1 MIIHATPTQPP
12 DLEGKAPSPERRSGL
27 LGDQGFARLLLDQA
41 PSQAG
46 FFPSR
51 QRGSPRSRKARPL
64 QTLSS
69 QASLTAG
76 EGGRG
81 LSEAP
86 GVGKATAQG

>member
-12 DLEGKAPSPERRSGL
+12 DLEGKAPSLERRSGL

-51 QRGSPRSRKARPL
+51 QRGSPGAGRPGPSKL
-64 QTLSS
+64 CHPK
-69 QASLTAG
+69 
-76 EGGRG
+76 RR
-81 LSEAP
+81 
-86 GVGKATAQG
+86 

>member
-1 MIIHATPTQPP
+1 MMIHATPTQPP

-51 QRGSPRSRKARPL
+51 QRGSPGAGRPGPSKL
-64 QTLSS
+64 CHPK
-69 QASLTAG
+69 
-76 EGGRG
+76 RR
-81 LSEAP
+81 
-86 GVGKATAQG
+86 

>member
-1 MIIHATPTQPP
+1 MMIHATPTQPP

-51 QRGSPRSRKARPL
+51 QRGSPASRKARPL

-69 QASLTAG
+69 RASLTAG